1 MNNGSTGPTT
11 NPPANQDDH
20 PQDVSHGLQATIGRA
35 LQAHYLELV
44 REPIPDRLLD
54 LLAALEA
61 GTLSHE

>member
-1 MNNGSTGPTT
+1 MINGYTGPTT
-11 NPPANQDDH
+11 SPPANHDEQSH
-20 PQDVSHGLQATIGRA
+20 DVSPGLEATIGRA
-35 LQAHYLELV
+35 LQAHYQELV

>member
-1 MNNGSTGPTT
+1 MNNGNTGPATHH
-11 NPPANQDDH
+11 PANHDEH
-20 PQDVSHGLQATIGRA
+20 PHDVSHGLQATIGRA
-35 LQAHYLELV
+35 LQTHYLELV